1 MYTFSS
7 EDSFTITCGRPG
19 IGSIASIALYVA
31 DDDDDDWKVEWVRIY
46 DGLEAFVIQCSALLG
61 AHTAVHCYRW

>member
-19 IGSIASIALYVA
+19 IGSIASIVLYVA
-31 DDDDDDWKVEWVRIY
+31 EEDDGWKVEWVKID
-46 DGLEAFVIQCSALLG
+46 DGLETFVIQCSALLG